1 MVTTVSN
8 KSAALAELSRTYAA
22 HATRRHKEIVPLHRY
37 VLPGPFTAYRKLGTE
52 HKEWVQRYCNLVE
65 ADDGLKHLVKAD
77 ASEVAKHGAQW
88 WREKNQFDE
97 IGKQLD
103 GFPCLA
109 AVPDACRLLYE
120 RIDMEVALVQ
130 ARDHSGIAQSHRYL
144 HSYCEEKENCETA
157 LTKLKGQLKALKE
170 VSAPGDPRPSRHT
183 RSRDDRARELHKQ
196 RKSLRR
202 EIDETNSNIATLN
215 EAIAEMQQRLD
226 QQHGTLA
233 PQQLE
238 LAMLIGTLSAAGVSP
253 HDQEAITTILRGLD
267 DLTDRHDKTT
277 ALLDQGNMPPV
288 LYSNGQIGF
297 SAGPHRTEQLRDLLK
312 QVSDMLDDTVH
323 TLKAAVA
330 AGVRSASG
338 SGEIRRGRFTPLILQ
353 YGAEALTSSY
363 VGSEQF
369 ELPASGLYGG
379 PAIPTVK
386 RFSRDAAHQTPPADA
401 TAAIDRDD
409 EKDAAPA
416 MAPASLQ
423 APVRMTQPR
432 AAMSPGAVAGVTVAE
447 VATGAATTFGPPRPA
462 FGSSGT
468 QAPKVDAV
476 IDLPAVDAGLLSM
489 TAPSRAAPSIMGT
502 ARLVLM
508 APPSPVEAAQTT
520 PSPNTQE
527 PVGPKSGARASGSV
541 HAMTTTSSL
550 TRPSSSKSRNGT
562 KHQASPS
569 RAEPAPSLP
578 DVAATGAAGLLPKES
593 KQSGAYHFG
602 SDQLDWDWQA
612 LKVEYRVPAPLAQ
625 LPEGAVDVDSL
636 RTESPVRLLSDTAY
650 VEPPAKPAP
659 AVSSSY
665 TLGAQALRDKQ
676 TPIAEAPTTPPN
688 SSYALGAQALRDK
701 QTPIA
706 QARTPVTDPSDTT
719 GPTLNDKGR
728 SATMPEP
735 PRAASSMPLP
745 PRRAT
750 EPPRTSAPAGASQ
763 QQGARPTAQPQPTAY
778 RQHVKNPF
786 PAGPFMQAPML
797 PPDPRIPWIACG
809 PLHTVPP
816 VMRDALINAAMH
828 NQYWTTVWHSDLS
841 GHHPGR
847 FKLYYVVNANLPVD
861 NFFPLSPLGTPHPI
875 VQTILAGNPY
885 CHVLEILPPR
895 AAEPTPSDFYPPMP
909 PGPRNGASSFGT
921 TNRASPRFVDPDL
934 PNPFARKPEPE
945 PVRRPSARVPGET
958 PQGHGEHAQTRT
970 RSSRS
975 HRTEPKTE
983 RSPYARETPREHKSG
998 TSGRSRHDAR
1008 QEASFGR
1015 GKEER
1020 APRSSGKSEKTS
1032 VSRPEETRQE
1042 DIIDDHPLVI
1052 EVPPISLGKHAPLPV
1067 LGKALPDEA
1076 HRRVLNNILQGY
1088 RDADKPIPRH
1098 PERLVTESDWHKEI
1112 SAMLEEPEELRKD
1125 EYKEAKP
1132 TVARAKAVIDS
1143 LMAMGFDLGKVSD
1156 MFNELSY
1163 LWNNSSVNTENRPPQ
1178 FTKAFH
1184 VLVDEQV
1191 KRDDRE
1197 HRAEYDKLDPAGRE
1211 ARRQEIRTSLLGEE
1225 MIVFKDYLRLKYQ
1238 NVFSLPIDHPMLQ
1251 NMLGRVRIKL
1261 NTYLSELA
1269 AKAVTDTDTFKAYG
1283 NGQRDM
1289 LRNHLALQLKNGLD
1303 DAAIDKV
1310 PGLRARFDQRLAE
1323 KLAELTRAAP
1333 DKVDTLEKRLAQRA
1347 NLRTV
1352 LMGAEGKDL
1361 HAQFMLDSEFGA
1373 ALRPVYA
1380 QLSVQNWA
1388 WTVEKLA
1395 DQLKELP

>member
-8 KSAALAELSRTYAA
+8 KPAALAELSRTYAA
-22 HATRRHKEIVPLHRY
+22 HATRRHKEIVPTHQY
-37 VLPGPFTAYRKLGTE
+37 VLSGAFTAYRKLGAE
-52 HKEWVQRYCNLVE
+52 HKEWVQLYCNLVE
-65 ADDGLKHLVKAD
+65 ANDGLKHLVKAD
-77 ASEVAKHGAQW
+77 ASEVAKHVAQW

-109 AVPDACRLLYE
+109 AVPEACRLLYE
-120 RIDMEVALVQ
+120 RIDMEGALVQ
-130 ARDHSGIAQSHRYL
+130 ARDHSGIAQSHRDL
-144 HSYCEEKENCETA
+144 HSYSEEKENCKTA
-157 LTKLKGQLKALKE
+157 LAKLEDRLKALKE
-170 VSAPGDPRPSRHT
+170 ASAPGDPSRSRHT
-183 RSRDDRARELHKQ
+183 KSRDGSTRELHKQ
-196 RKSLRR
+196 KKHLRH
-202 EIDETNSNIATLN
+202 EIAETNSNIVTLT

-238 LAMLIGTLSAAGVSP
+238 LAMLIGKLSAAGVSP
-253 HDQEAITTILRGLD
+253 QDQQAITTILRGLD

-277 ALLDQGNMPPV
+277 ALLDQGNMPPK

-297 SAGPHRTEQLRDLLK
+297 SAGPHRTEQLRDLLQ
-312 QVSDMLDDTVH
+312 QVREMLDKTVD

-330 AGVRSASG
+330 ASVRSSSG
-338 SGEIRRGRFTPLILQ
+338 SGETRRGRFTPLMLQ
-353 YGAEALTSSY
+353 YGEKALTSSY
-363 VGSEQF
+363 AGSEPF

-401 TAAIDRDD
+401 AAALDRDD
-409 EKDAAPA
+409 GKDAGPA
-416 MAPASLQ
+416 TAPASLQ
-423 APVRMTQPR
+423 ALVRVTQPR
-432 AAMSPGAVAGVTVAE
+432 AAMSPEALAGVTVAE

-462 FGSSGT
+462 FAISGT
-468 QAPKVDAV
+468 PAPKVGTV
-476 IDLPAVDAGLLSM
+476 IDLPAVDAGLVAM
-489 TAPSRAAPSIMGT
+489 AAPSRAAPSIMGT

-520 PSPNTQE
+520 PSPNGQAL
-527 PVGPKSGARASGSV
+527 VGAKSSARASTSV

-550 TRPSSSKSRNGT
+550 TQPSSGKSRTGADP
-562 KHQASPS
+562 QASPS

-578 DVAATGAAGLLPKES
+578 DVTATGAAGLLPKES

-612 LKVEYRVPAPLAQ
+612 LKVEYRVPAPLEQ
-625 LPEGAVDVDSL
+625 LPEGAVEVDSL

-650 VEPPAKPAP
+650 VEPTPKPAP

-676 TPIAEAPTTPPN
+676 TPIA
-688 SSYALGAQALRDK
+688 
-701 QTPIA
+701 
-706 QARTPVTDPSDTT
+706 QARTPATDPSDTT

-735 PRAASSMPLP
+735 ARAASSMPP

-763 QQGARPTAQPQPTAY
+763 QPGPRPTAQPQPQPTAY
-778 RQHVKNPF
+778 RQHVNDPF
-786 PAGPFMQAPML
+786 PARPFMPAPTM
-797 PPDPRIPWIACG
+797 PPDPRTPWTAFG

-816 VMRDALINAAMH
+816 VMRDALINAAMR
-828 NQYWTTVWHSDLS
+828 NQYWTTVWHSDVS
-841 GHHPGR
+841 GRYPGR
-847 FKLYYVVNANLPVD
+847 FKLYYVVNANLPV
-861 NFFPLSPLGTPHPI
+861 NSVFPLSPPGTPNPLF
-875 VQTILAGNPY
+875 QTIPAGNPY

-895 AAEPTPSDFYPPMP
+895 AAEPMPSDFYPPMA

-921 TNRASPRFVDPDL
+921 TDRASPRFVDPNF

-945 PVRRPSARVPGET
+945 PVRRPGVRVPGET
-958 PQGHGEHAQTRT
+958 PQGHGEHARTRT
-970 RSSRS
+970 RPSRS
-975 HRTEPKTE
+975 HRSEPKADSS
-983 RSPYARETPREHKSG
+983 RRYARETPREHQPG
-998 TSGRSRHDAR
+998 TSGRSRRDTRQEESFGREKEPRAAQSSREAEKISAGRPQEAR
-1008 QEASFGR
+1008 QED
-1015 GKEER
+1015 
-1020 APRSSGKSEKTS
+1020 
-1032 VSRPEETRQE
+1032 VS
-1042 DIIDDHPLVI
+1042 DDHPLVI
-1052 EVPPISLGKHAPLPV
+1052 EVPPIRLGKHASLPL
-1067 LGKALPDEA
+1067 LGTALPIEA
-1076 HRRVLNNILQGY
+1076 RRRVLNTILRGFKH
-1088 RDADKPIPRH
+1088 AGEPIPRN

-1112 SAMLEEPEELRKD
+1112 SAMLDEPEELRKD

-1143 LMAMGFDLGKVSD
+1143 LMAMGFDLGKVGD
-1156 MFNELSY
+1156 LFNELSY
-1163 LWNNSSVNTENRPPQ
+1163 LWNNSNVNAENRPPQ
-1178 FTKAFH
+1178 FAQAFH
-1184 VLVDEQV
+1184 ALVDEQV

-1197 HRAEYDKLDPAGRE
+1197 HRAEYDKLDPPGRE
-1211 ARRQEIRTSLLGEE
+1211 ARQQEVRTSLLAEE
-1225 MIVFKDYLRLKYQ
+1225 MMVFKDYLRLKYQ
-1238 NVFSLPIDHPMLQ
+1238 EVFSLPIDHPMLQ

-1283 NGQRDM
+1283 SGQRET

-1303 DAAIDKV
+1303 DAAINKV
-1310 PGLRARFDQRLAE
+1310 PGLRARFDRRLEE
-1323 KLAELTRAAP
+1323 KLAELAHAAP
-1333 DKVDTLEKRLAQRA
+1333 DKVDTPEKRLAQRA
-1347 NLRTV
+1347 NLSTV

-1395 DQLKELP
+1395 DQLKEQP